1 MRPTVP
7 PRRSANNRFC
17 PQRQQFINTI
27 IFTGR

>member
-1 MRPTVP
+1 MRPTDP

-17 PQRQQFINTI
+17 PQRKQFINTI